1 MNKTISNSFKSYGRF
16 LKSYLRRGF
25 TFAADDTPDI
35 VNEPRIPEDR
45 RLMEDE
51 VENLNSPNSNV
62 GGGPDPNTTENR
74 DLKEE
79 AIRSPGQVAVRN
91 FFRNPLGV
99 FGLVLFIAIVLT
111 VFVGSA
117 MLPFNQYYSQGNL
130 TNIPPG
136 GAYMNV
142 PGEMEKEGTK
152 KISIGNTFAT
162 GLTNEGNI
170 YIWGQDNPV
179 AAESVLNIPAKAAEK
194 LEGKK
199 IKDIAAGDRHI
210 IVATEDNE
218 IIGWGNN
225 SFDQTKM
232 PPMAE
237 NQIKKEGIRAVGAGV
252 QYSVVVTEENNIVV
266 WGSTLASRLN
276 MIPSSVQGQVADFDT
291 SAINILVAKTDGT
304 VQLLGVRGAE
314 NDTSMPEELK
324 DGSVFI
330 EKVALTANAGA
341 AVSDKGE
348 VYVWGPSR
356 AGIAGNN
363 VPEFEAPIVDIE
375 GGETTFT
382 AIDENGK
389 TYTWGKDNYGE
400 LNSPDGE
407 YTQIYSSYFN
417 NYAVKEN
424 GDIDT
429 WGLNGFRMGSDDQG
443 RDIFTR
449 LIHGGRMTMII
460 SLISTVI
467 QVVLGV
473 LIGMIAGFAG
483 GRVDNVLMRISEI
496 ISSFPFYPM
505 LISLSALLP
514 PGASQTQRITMVM
527 VLLGLL
533 GWTGLARLVRGQIL
547 AERERDY
554 ITAAR
559 ALGVKNS
566 TIMANHVLPNI
577 LPIIIVNATLGY
589 AGNLLSESG
598 LSFLGFGV
606 QEPTPSWGNMLT
618 AAQSSEVLKY
628 YWWRWVFPA
637 LAIFLVSFSINLIG
651 DAIRDAIDP
660 RANER

>member
-1 MNKTISNSFKSYGRF
+1 MNQLISKSFKSYGRF
-16 LKSYLRRGF
+16 LKSLLRTGF
-25 TFAADDTPDI
+25 TFANDVPDI
-35 VNEPRIPEDR
+35 ENDERIPEDH
-45 RLMEDE
+45 RLDKDE
-51 VENLNSPNSNV
+51 VENLNNPNSNV
-62 GGGPDPNTTENR
+62 GHGPDNSSENE

-79 AIRSPGQVAVRN
+79 AILSPGKVAVRN

-99 FGLVLFIAIVLT
+99 IGLIMFIGIILI

-117 MLPFNQYYSQGNL
+117 IIPFNQYYSQGNL
-130 TNIPPG
+130 TNVAPG
-136 GAYMNV
+136 GAYMNY
-142 PGEMEKEGTK
+142 PSEMEKEGTE
-152 KISIGNTFAT
+152 KISIGNTFAA
-162 GLTNEGNI
+162 GLTKEGNV
-170 YIWGQDNPV
+170 YVWGADN
-179 AAESVLNIPAKAAEK
+179 EDKILSIPEKAKEA
-194 LEGKK
+194 LENKE
-199 IKDIAAGDRHI
+199 IVDIAAGDRHI
-210 IVATEDNE
+210 IFATEDNE
-218 IIGWGNN
+218 IYGWGNN

-237 NQIKKEGIRAVGAGV
+237 SQIKNEGIEKLGAGV
-252 QYSVVVTEENNIVV
+252 QYSVVVTKEKNLVV

-276 MIPSSVQGQVADFDT
+276 LIPSSVQGQVEDFDT
-291 SAINILVAKTDGT
+291 SAINMIVAKTDGT
-304 VQLLGVRGAE
+304 VQLLGVMGAE
-314 NDTSMPEELK
+314 NQTNMPEELA
-324 DGSVFI
+324 DGSKFVS
-330 EKVALTANAGA
+330 KVALSSDSAA
-341 AVSDKGE
+341 AVTDDGE
-348 VYVWGPSR
+348 LYVWGPSR
-356 AGIAGNN
+356 SGLTGAN
-363 VPEFEAPIVDIE
+363 VPDFESKIVDIE
-375 GGETTFT
+375 GGDTTFT
-382 AIDENGK
+382 ALDENGK
-389 TYTWGKDNYGE
+389 IYTWGKDNYGE
-400 LNSPDGE
+400 LNTPDGE
-407 YTQIYSSYFN
+407 GYEQIYASYFN
-417 NYAVKEN
+417 NYAVKEDSN
-424 GDIDT
+424 IDT
-429 WGLNGFRMGSDDQG
+429 WGLNGFRFGSDDQG

-483 GRVDNVLMRISEI
+483 GRVDNVLMRVTEI

-559 ALGVKNS
+559 ALGVKNWS
-566 TIMANHVLPNI
+566 IMIKHILPNI
-577 LPIIIVNATLGY
+577 LSIVIVNATLGY

-606 QEPTPSWGNMLT
+606 QEPTPSWGNMMS
-618 AAQSSEVLKY
+618 AAQSSEVLNT

-637 LAIFLVSFSINLIG
+637 LAVFLVSFSVNLIG